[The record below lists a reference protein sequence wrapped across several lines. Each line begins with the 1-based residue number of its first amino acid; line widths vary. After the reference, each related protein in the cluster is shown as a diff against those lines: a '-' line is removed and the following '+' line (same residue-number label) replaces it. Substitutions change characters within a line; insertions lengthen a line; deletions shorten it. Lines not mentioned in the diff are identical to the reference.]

1 MFHNLIK
8 DIWQTTPGLENVML
22 AGVDGIVIARHHESE
37 IDDFIAAEA
46 AALTKDAQKF
56 GEELS
61 SGTLGCIC
69 LYYEAFAVLI
79 QMVTEE
85 YFLIGVIKDIKFLG
99 PIRYRLSL
107 KAHEW
112 YAAIA

>member
-8 DIWQTTPGLENVML
+8 DIWQTTPGLDNVML
-22 AGVDGIVIARHHESE
+22 AGVDGIVIARHHESDT
-37 IDDFIAAEA
+37 DDFIAAEA
-46 AALTKDAQKF
+46 AALTKDSQKF
-56 GEELS
+56 GDELD
-61 SGTLGCIC
+61 SGTLNCLC
-69 LYYEAFAVLI
+69 LYYDDSAILI

-85 YFLIGVIKDIKFLG
+85 YFLIGVIKDVKFLG

-112 YAAIA
+112 YSAIA